1 VTRFQPGDEVYGMPF
16 FLQCAQCAQCAHM
29 AADGGDI

>member
-16 FLQCAQCAQCAHM
+16 FPQCAQCAHM